1 MENKMRL
8 ERRINVMIQ
17 DFTIHTFLEK
27 LSSKSPTPGGGGAAG
42 LGGAIGAALGEM
54 VVNLTLGK
62 KRYAGVEEEM
72 QSFLEK
78 LEVLKS
84 EFLRLA
90 DEDEVV
96 FVPLAAAYGLP
107 SGTEEEKL
115 HKADILETHLLA
127 ATLVPLSVM
136 ERAMET
142 LNIMEFL
149 AEKGSRLA
157 VSDVGVGVQFI
168 RSALLGAKMNVSI
181 NTKSMK
187 DREKAGELQVQANH
201 LAEEGIR
208 KADAIYA
215 KVEAA
220 LKA

>member
-1 MENKMRL
+1 
-8 ERRINVMIQ
+8 MIQ
-17 DFTIHTFLEK
+17 DFTIDTFLEK

-42 LGGAIGAALGEM
+42 LGGAMGAALGEM

-62 KRYAGVEEEM
+62 KRYAHVEEEM
-72 QSFLEK
+72 KSFLEK

-107 SGTEEEKL
+107 SGTEEEK
-115 HKADILETHLLA
+115 KRKDEVLETHLLG
-127 ATLVPLSVM
+127 ATLVPLMVM
-136 ERAMET
+136 ERALET
-142 LNIMEFL
+142 LDIMEVL

-181 NTKSMK
+181 NTKSLK
-187 DREKAGELQVQANH
+187 QREKAGQLQAQADK
-201 LAEEGIR
+201 LAEDGIR

-215 KVEAA
+215 GVEAA